1 MAADDARSGQLRRAA
16 SLLGHDEE
24 LRRKKRALAALV
36 VHDLRSPL
44 SGALAY
50 LDLIRAEA
58 DPAKQRALV
67 DDARELVTKA
77 LSLVATILD
86 VDELEDGILRANPQ
100 KLTLA
105 TTITESWTTALAG
118 TARRDVRL
126 ECAVAPEL
134 EVEIDHDLFNRV
146 LENLFDNAIR
156 YAPHGGRVAAAATAT
171 NGTLELTVG
180 NDGPAVPVAEREAIF
195 GRYHQLEARRAAAR
209 ANRGLGLYFC
219 RLAVEAHGG
228 VITVEERPD
237 LPTTFVVRV
246 AQPCMLPIRP
256 DESARIRRPSDP
268 NLRPPRRASDP
279 NLERPRTTTGEVP
292 PIPRPKTPSNQ

>member
-1 MAADDARSGQLRRAA
+1 MAEDARSGQLRRAA
-16 SLLGHDEE
+16 SLLAHDEE

-50 LDLIRAEA
+50 LDLIRDEP

-67 DDARELVTKA
+67 GDARELVSKA

-100 KLTLA
+100 KLVMA
-105 TTITESWTTALAG
+105 TTITEAWMIATAG

-126 ECAVAPEL
+126 ECTVAPEL
-134 EVEIDHDLFNRV
+134 AVEIDHDLFERV
-146 LENLFDNAIR
+146 IENLFDNAIR
-156 YAPHGGRVAAAATAT
+156 YAAQGGRVAATAAIAD
-171 NGTLELTVG
+171 GILELTVG

-195 GRYHQLEARRAAAR
+195 GRYHQIEARRAAAR

-219 RLAVEAHGG
+219 KLAVESHGG
-228 VITVEERPD
+228 TITVEERPD
-237 LPTTFVVRV
+237 LPTTFVVRI
-246 AQPCMLPIRP
+246 AQPCALPVRP
-256 DESARIRRPSDP
+256 DESGRFRRPSDP
-268 NLRPPRRASDP
+268 NMERPRRGSDP
-279 NLERPRTTTGEVP
+279 NIDRTRATTGEVP